1 MDPEGIMNLLIV
13 NESLSNSVAALEFL
27 PSDSMYEKIHSVSHE
42 INGLDPYSQGCAS
55 FNRGCL
61 APKCLM

>member
-27 PSDSMYEKIHSVSHE
+27 PSDSMYEIIH
-42 INGLDPYSQGCAS
+42 
-55 FNRGCL
+55 
-61 APKCLM
+61 